1 MTFMTSRTLKLTAF
15 ATTALVSALMAVG
28 CSSTKYDPYDVS
40 FDNIRKDLSPELRTT
55 TERDVDVQVAIALMK
70 DQNWRMFYGDFGRA
84 FHTDHPSRLTPF
96 PVPYRTG
103 RPR

>member
-1 MTFMTSRTLKLTAF
+1 MTSRTLKLTAF